1 MILEKN
7 VFKLQLMSVQ
17 PLYYTTKFNSEM
29 KTKYFVILLFF
40 FFIAIEKHLQY
51 LIFLKPIQML

>member
-1 MILEKN
+1 
-7 VFKLQLMSVQ
+7 MSVQ